1 MRKMIIGLAP
11 ALLAIGTGASA
22 QVPGWRVSEASG
34 DVRLVE
40 NGRARAATR
49 GALLASGSTIATG
62 SNARAVIVRGEE
74 FVVISPRT
82 QLRVPAAQASNP
94 IMQLIEDF
102 GTAVFKIQK
111 KTTPHFGVQTP
122 YLAAVVKGTT
132 FTVTVGPEGGSV
144 QVTEGAV
151 EVSTLDGGAKDLV
164 RPGVIA
170 QVGASDLYRLTVQGE
185 TSKVI
190 HSEKAPAASAGKS
203 GRAVYSGPSERAIEV
218 RARVGEKRDS
228 VSDATRGLVEAG
240 SGPEMASAEFRE
252 QARAARRDGSNP
264 GWGEG
269 KDKPGKG
276 TDTSDE
282 EEKDKPVNDDKDK
295 PDRDDKDKD
304 KDDKDKP
311 AQVGSDDADKDK
323 ANEDDKPAKDGNDK
337 PAESG
342 KPGDGGGSGG
352 NDGGDQGDGAED
364 GKDGGKDDGAG
375 GPGDDK
381 GAGDGDDGGKD
392 DADKGDDKDD
402 ADKGDDKDDDKDTGK
417 DDGKDDGKDG
427 DKADGDKGPGG
438 R

>member
-82 QLRVPAAQASNP
+82 QLRVPAVQASNP

-132 FTVTVGPEGGSV
+132 FTVSVGPEGGSV

-164 RPGVIA
+164 RPGAIA

-190 HSEKAPAASAGKS
+190 HSENTRAASAGKA
-203 GRAVYSGPSERAIEV
+203 GKAVYSGPSERAVEV
-218 RARVGEKRDS
+218 RARVGEGRNS
-228 VSDATRGLVEAG
+228 VSDATHGLVEAS
-240 SGPEMASAEFRE
+240 SGPEMANAEFRE
-252 QARAARRDGSNP
+252 QARTARREGSNP
-264 GWGEG
+264 GWGDG
-269 KDKPGKG
+269 KDKPGKDG
-276 TDTSDE
+276 A
-282 EEKDKPVNDDKDK
+282 DKPAEDDKDK
-295 PDRDDKDKD
+295 PGTDGKDKPSEDGGGKPGDSGKDKPVEDDKGDKPT
-304 KDDKDKP
+304 DDGKDKP
-311 AQVGSDDADKDK
+311 A
-323 ANEDDKPAKDGNDK
+323 DG
-337 PAESG
+337 G
-342 KPGDGGGSGG
+342 KPDGAGSGG
-352 NDGGDQGDGAED
+352 NGGSGADD
-364 GKDGGKDDGAG
+364 GKDGDKDGGAG
-375 GPGDDK
+375 GPGDGK
-381 GAGDGDDGGKD
+381 GAGDGDDDRGGK
-392 DADKGDDKDD
+392 K
-402 ADKGDDKDDDKDTGK
+402 
-417 DDGKDDGKDG
+417 
-427 DKADGDKGPGG
+427 
-438 R
+438 